1 MNAYDIEE
9 YYDEYIY
16 DTCNNEEKHDIIKN
30 SHKVVSF
37 PMNSQKSNMKNKSC
51 DYKTLAIMTLYSNM
65 TPKDVLYNKGED
77 ESYRYIYKNKIIK
90 FTDEIEDLSGNKINT
105 IIKNMRKLSQL
116 ESRLISA
123 CKNESGDIYYIINYC
138 DLNDRKYVTI
148 EEDMLRVLIN
158 TGNSNMIKIYILLKY
173 LCKNKEKKITREFI
187 AKEIGLSVNSK
198 NLKVISDCTKILSAS
213 GYIGKRYDYKYGN
226 DIKCDV
232 YYFIKSHDE
241 WKDVMDKN

>member
-1 MNAYDIEE
+1 MSTYVVED

-16 DTCNNEEKHDIIKN
+16 DVCQNEEKHEIIKN
-30 SHKVVSF
+30 SPKVVSF

-65 TPKDVLYNKGED
+65 TPKKELYSKGED
-77 ESYRYIYKNKIIK
+77 ELYRYVYKNKIIK

-116 ESRLISA
+116 ESRLITA

-138 DLNDRKYVTI
+138 DSHERKYVTI

-187 AKEIGLSVNSK
+187 AKEIGLSINSK
-198 NLKVISDCTKILSAS
+198 NLMVVTDCTKILSAS
-213 GYIGKRYDYKYGN
+213 GFISKRSDYKYGN
-226 DIKCDV
+226 DIKCDM
-232 YYFIKSHDE
+232 YYSIKSYDE